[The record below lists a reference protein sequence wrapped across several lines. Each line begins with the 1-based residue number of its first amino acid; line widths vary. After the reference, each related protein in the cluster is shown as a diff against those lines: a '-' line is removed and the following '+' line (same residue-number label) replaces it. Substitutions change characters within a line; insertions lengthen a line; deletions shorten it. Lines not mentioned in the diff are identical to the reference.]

1 MHDRVTEREKFRKV
15 QIEGIS
21 SRREVSEKKIGIER
35 SQKRREKGRLGGR
48 DIRKLG
54 KISVAE
60 RLSRDRERN

>member
-15 QIEGIS
+15 QVEGIS

-48 DIRKLG
+48 DIQKLG